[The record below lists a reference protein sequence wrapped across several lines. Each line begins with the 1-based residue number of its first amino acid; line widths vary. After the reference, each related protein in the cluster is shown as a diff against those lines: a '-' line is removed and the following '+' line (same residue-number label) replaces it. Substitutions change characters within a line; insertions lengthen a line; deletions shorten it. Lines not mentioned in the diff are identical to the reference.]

1 MPCSCL
7 TAEPSSPTTAQ
18 VVGLVV
24 GPVVGLVVGLV
35 AVVGLVVWIF
45 CRKKSR
51 AHQRQG
57 KFMDD
62 VIVCLIHF
70 A

>member
-7 TAEPSSPTTAQ
+7 TAEPSSPTTAE
-18 VVGLVV
+18 VV

-45 CRKKSR
+45 YCKKSR